1 MVVSTSSHGP
11 APKTTRF
18 LLLLLALMIIKISL
32 IGRVI
37 FKKTVAHLTFWKVS
51 PINII
56 DIFPKIIEM
65 EVPSLDNYLTMR
77 QLQLSSHKRLNR
89 GKLCI
94 QNWAE
99 KTVVSAELW
108 ADEGQMKHA
117 LTRLQ

>member
-1 MVVSTSSHGP
+1 M
-11 APKTTRF
+11 
-18 LLLLLALMIIKISL
+18 LELISVDPVDNHA
-32 IGRVI
+32 RA
-37 FKKTVAHLTFWKVS
+37 F
-51 PINII
+51 I

-65 EVPSLDNYLTMR
+65 EVPSLDNFLTMR